1 MIRNNANFIKWTS
14 YALAFLLVFF
24 FECCVLNRFPICGA
38 IPKLSILVVVAV
50 ALFEGSVNGAT
61 FGLVIGF
68 FCSAV
73 YYRSGLMMIPIYTI
87 IGAGAGATRKAKIGR
102 SLLGCAAC
110 SLGGLVFLEL
120 CQIVHFLLKG
130 TAFPVLSSLA
140 LPEAL
145 YSLPFLIPIYF
156 LIHAVY
162 KKVRTDYEL

>member
-1 MIRNNANFIKWTS
+1 MIRNNANLIKWTS

-24 FECCVLNRFPICGA
+24 FECCVLNRFPLHGA
-38 IPKLSILVVVAV
+38 IPNLSILVVVAV
-50 ALFEGSVNGAT
+50 ALFEGSINGAI

-87 IGAGAGATRKAKIGR
+87 IGACTGATRKEKIGR
-102 SLLGCAAC
+102 SLLGCAVC
-110 SLGGLVFLEL
+110 SLGGL
-120 CQIVHFLLKG
+120 ILKG
-130 TAFPVLSSLA
+130 TSLSVLASLA

-145 YSLPFLIPIYF
+145 YSLPFFLPIYF

>member
-1 MIRNNANFIKWTS
+1 MIRNNANLIKWTS

-24 FECCVLNRFPICGA
+24 FECCVLNRFPLHGA
-38 IPKLSILVVVAV
+38 IPNLSILVVVAV
-50 ALFEGSVNGAT
+50 ALFEGSINGAI

-73 YYRSGLMMIPIYTI
+73 YYRSGLMMIPIYTV
-87 IGAGAGATRKAKIGR
+87 IGACTGATRKEKIGR
-102 SLLGCAAC
+102 SLLGCAVC
-110 SLGGLVFLEL
+110 SLR
-120 CQIVHFLLKG
+120 FLLKG
-130 TAFPVLSSLA
+130 TSLSVLASLA

-145 YSLPFLIPIYF
+145 YSLPFFLPIYC

>member
-1 MIRNNANFIKWTS
+1 MIRNNANLIKWTS

-24 FECCVLNRFPICGA
+24 FECCVLNRFPLHGA
-38 IPKLSILVVVAV
+38 IPNLSILVVVAV
-50 ALFEGSVNGAT
+50 ALFEGSINGAI

-87 IGAGAGATRKAKIGR
+87 IG
-102 SLLGCAAC
+102 
-110 SLGGLVFLEL
+110 GLIFLEL
-120 CQIVHFLLKG
+120 CQILRFLLKG
-130 TAFPVLSSLA
+130 TSLSVLVSLA

-145 YSLPFLIPIYF
+145 YSLPFFLPIYF